1 MTTAKRPEPV
11 PNADSRPFWDAAR
24 EGILRAPKCRAC
36 GRISFPPKPACPTCR
51 GTAFDWVDLSGRG
64 TLKGWS
70 RIHIA
75 ALPDRDPPITVVE
88 VMLAEDARA
97 TLVALDDTGA
107 VEGLA
112 PDAPL
117 VIGFIEDANGWS
129 YPLVRPVGA
138 EGV

>member
-1 MTTAKRPEPV
+1 MTDLKRPEPV
-11 PNADSRPFWDAAR
+11 PNDDSRPFWEAAR
-24 EGILRAPKCRAC
+24 EGVLRAPKCSAC
-36 GRISFPPKPACPTCR
+36 GRVSFPPKPVCPSCR
-51 GTAFDWVDLSGRG
+51 HSALAWVDLSGHG

-88 VMLAEDARA
+88 VTLAEDARA

-107 VEGLA
+107 VAGLA

-117 VIGFIEDANGWS
+117 VIYFTEDANGWS
-129 YPLVRPVGA
+129 YPVVRPA
-138 EGV
+138 DPEGV